1 MLQPK
6 CSQAEHLSHLIC
18 LATASIEMF
27 SNLGRAASGVDLTF
41 GQVFMDPMA
50 DIPDDGL
57 QTFSECKRDLEKT
70 QAIYCSWVTGINYE
84 KFTEPIL
91 IDVDKSVLMLSEAIT
106 KIDQLDARS
115 DDLLRLKPNLTEAN
129 TLRNCLVKGFNDFD
143 AKNGK
148 MLEHMVA
155 HSKKPVTVDAS
166 PEPAHKKPRSADAAI
181 NDLLGEHLNPFEN
194 SPDAVAAAELEE
206 ALAREAATC
215 PRMSSSSNLFP
226 TDHEEDPTMSR
237 FCNEGSQ
244 LD

>member
-1 MLQPK
+1 
-6 CSQAEHLSHLIC
+6 
-18 LATASIEMF
+18 MF

-41 GQVFMDPMA
+41 NFGQFFMDHIA

-57 QTFSECKRDLEKT
+57 LTFAECKLDLEKT
-70 QAIYCSWVTGINYE
+70 RWMYFSWVKGMGASADYWH
-84 KFTEPIL
+84 PIL
-91 IDVDKSVLMLSEAIT
+91 IELDKSVLMLSEAIT
-106 KIDQLDARS
+106 KIDQLDMRS

-129 TLRNCLVKGFNDFD
+129 TLRNFLVKGFNDFD

-155 HSKKPVTVDAS
+155 HSKKPVAVDSS
-166 PEPAHKKPRSADAAI
+166 PEPAHKKPRSADDATD
-181 NDLLGEHLNPFEN
+181 DLLGEHFKPVKN

-206 ALAREAATC
+206 ALACEAATC

-237 FCNEGSQ
+237 FCDEGSQ
-244 LD
+244 RD